1 MPKFDDIREPN
12 IAIDVLS
19 INIVI
24 YYIIIYI
31 VIPRLI
37 NFFQKCNKMNY
48 LAASAL
54 TQEECNFRSTAKESL
69 THNWSALKNIKRSI
83 NTGVKGEKALS

>member
-1 MPKFDDIREPN
+1 
-12 IAIDVLS
+12 
-19 INIVI
+19 
-24 YYIIIYI
+24 
-31 VIPRLI
+31 
-37 NFFQKCNKMNY
+37 MNY